1 VSLAHA
7 HPASAAVGV
16 PHSGGCAVGIYYTRT
31 ARKARLRAHL
41 ADAAAGLLFGARLGA
56 LFGLVTLP
64 LFLFH

>member
-1 VSLAHA
+1 
-7 HPASAAVGV
+7 
-16 PHSGGCAVGIYYTRT
+16 VGIYYTRT

-64 LFLFH
+64 LFLVH